1 MTETVGTTAERA
13 QGPGLF
19 ARLIGV
25 LLTPYHTYAAVAER
39 PKWFGAL
46 AVGLLV
52 TIACQTWFLS
62 TDVGKELTVDQQV
75 RAMEAFGVQV
85 SDEMYAQ
92 MESRMQYAVYT
103 TAGSLL
109 VFVPLVNAILGGL
122 IVVIFSMVLGG
133 TGTFRQVY
141 AIVAHSGII
150 TAIQQLFTVPL
161 SFALGRFAGANLAI
175 FVPMLEEDSFVT
187 LFLGAIDLFLV
198 WWVVSLAIGV
208 SVLYKR
214 KTGPIATAFL
224 MVYVV
229 IALVLA
235 FVRS

>member
-1 MTETVGTTAERA
+1 MWVWPACSPSPWRRSGVRTSIDARGRGTMTETVGTTAERA

-25 LLTPYHTYAAVAER
+25 PLTPYHTYAAVAER

-92 MESRMQYAVYT
+92 MESRMQ
-103 TAGSLL
+103 
-109 VFVPLVNAILGGL
+109 
-122 IVVIFSMVLGG
+122 
-133 TGTFRQVY
+133 
-141 AIVAHSGII
+141 
-150 TAIQQLFTVPL
+150 
-161 SFALGRFAGANLAI
+161 
-175 FVPMLEEDSFVT
+175 
-187 LFLGAIDLFLV
+187 
-198 WWVVSLAIGV
+198 
-208 SVLYKR
+208 
-214 KTGPIATAFL
+214 
-224 MVYVV
+224 
-229 IALVLA
+229 
-235 FVRS
+235 